1 MLQEHAC
8 EELRHN
14 PSSSYAGF
22 TMQSVSQDLM
32 LPDVHRDWPIPGACA
47 SASSSS
53 LDYVR

>member
-14 PSSSYAGF
+14 CSSSYAGF

-32 LPDVHRDWPIPGACA
+32 LPVVHRDWLSPGACA

-53 LDYVR
+53 LDYAR